1 MNNLFKNYIFIIL
14 FSTLTCISI
23 SNIFANDK
31 EISSLKAKL
40 ENAVLDDRISILL
53 EIYHLYPSDSSK
65 VALPYLIEAHELSKN
80 GKQKNLWKETA
91 VTLRNHYQSL
101 GIHDLVAQYEKELLD
116 FYSSEND
123 SSQIVNSLMKI
134 GESYYQS
141 ENYQKSLEYY
151 LRLAKIPS
159 SNWVKPYLPKVL
171 NNIGL
176 IFRARRN
183 FMEARNYFQFAQNVA
198 IANKNKSEAGNALNN
213 LGGNYYLAGD
223 YENALEFFK
232 QGYSIREEMGDK
244 LLMSKSLNNVA
255 LVYNKLNRPE
265 LSLRRFHKS
274 LSILLELGADSD
286 LAIIYDNLGD
296 LHLVK
301 NNLDSALYYHQKSLV
316 YAQKLKNKTMMED
329 AYYSL
334 SETYEKSKDFKSALE
349 AQRMS
354 YLLKDS
360 IFDDLLS
367 HQMTEMQAKYDA
379 ENKQIEIESLRQEK
393 EINNLELK
401 NRELL
406 IYTGLAVTAVI
417 LALLVALYK
426 RNKIER
432 EANLKL
438 NEQYQEISR
447 QHTEIQTQRDEIE
460 KNHQQIQS
468 SIKYAQRIQSAILP
482 RSEDLVSIMQHIF
495 LIFRPK
501 DVVSGDFYWVH
512 KIENTKVVIVADCTG
527 HGVPGAFMSMI
538 GNELLNEIISIN
550 HILIPSKI
558 LENLHKGVKRA
569 LKQEDS
575 SNRDGMDIAVCV
587 IDTITKKAKFAGAK
601 NPVVYVENGELHVI
615 KGNRNPIGGV
625 QKDSDEPF
633 ELHEFE
639 VTDNT
644 MIYLYTDGFQDQF
657 GGKNDKRLGA
667 KRLKE
672 LMLSNYM
679 LSMEEQKNTLETILD
694 LWMRGYPQTDDITIL
709 GFKPL

>member
-1 MNNLFKNYIFIIL
+1 
-14 FSTLTCISI
+14 
-23 SNIFANDK
+23 
-31 EISSLKAKL
+31 
-40 ENAVLDDRISILL
+40 
-53 EIYHLYPSDSSK
+53 
-65 VALPYLIEAHELSKN
+65 
-80 GKQKNLWKETA
+80 
-91 VTLRNHYQSL
+91 
-101 GIHDLVAQYEKELLD
+101 
-116 FYSSEND
+116 
-123 SSQIVNSLMKI
+123 
-134 GESYYQS
+134 
-141 ENYQKSLEYY
+141 
-151 LRLAKIPS
+151 
-159 SNWVKPYLPKVL
+159 
-171 NNIGL
+171 
-176 IFRARRN
+176 
-183 FMEARNYFQFAQNVA
+183 
-198 IANKNKSEAGNALNN
+198 
-213 LGGNYYLAGD
+213 
-223 YENALEFFK
+223 
-232 QGYSIREEMGDK
+232 
-244 LLMSKSLNNVA
+244 
-255 LVYNKLNRPE
+255 
-265 LSLRRFHKS
+265 
-274 LSILLELGADSD
+274 
-286 LAIIYDNLGD
+286 
-296 LHLVK
+296 
-301 NNLDSALYYHQKSLV
+301 
-316 YAQKLKNKTMMED
+316 
-329 AYYSL
+329 
-334 SETYEKSKDFKSALE
+334 
-349 AQRMS
+349 
-354 YLLKDS
+354 
-360 IFDDLLS
+360 
-367 HQMTEMQAKYDA
+367 
-379 ENKQIEIESLRQEK
+379 
-393 EINNLELK
+393 LELK